1 MLVAYV
7 SRQMGEHSR
16 PLLRTGLACL
26 SLIVGATTVLSGQER
41 PGPELANS
49 SGSGSPARN
58 DWRFEV
64 ASIRP
69 GDPNG
74 LIVGPRVPSSPRR
87 FVADSTT
94 IPSLASK
101 AFDLKHMFEMEFP
114 SWMKSARFNVMA
126 TIPEGAAKTDL
137 PVMIR
142 RLLEDRFGLVYH
154 REVRHM
160 AGYQL
165 VVAKSG
171 PKLAKSELPSAAVPG
186 PGDSDIE
193 VKNGRPQFTKGAGS
207 GHLVIAIGGA
217 TEIFRGRS
225 KTMKNLADDLAR
237 KLDAPVNDET
247 GLEGEYDYTLTF
259 APEPRA
265 SPVDVVFP
273 PNAAP
278 APARN
283 EDEVTA
289 LPSLRDALQSQLG
302 LKLQPVKDV
311 GVEVV
316 VLDSAKKTPTEN

>member
-1 MLVAYV
+1 
-7 SRQMGEHSR
+7 
-16 PLLRTGLACL
+16 
-26 SLIVGATTVLSGQER
+26 
-41 PGPELANS
+41 
-49 SGSGSPARN
+49 
-58 DWRFEV
+58 
-64 ASIRP
+64 
-69 GDPNG
+69 
-74 LIVGPRVPSSPRR
+74 
-87 FVADSTT
+87 
-94 IPSLASK
+94 
-101 AFDLKHMFEMEFP
+101 MFEMEFP